1 MINKIKKIFLELY
14 NDKTQL
20 LFLSLLGYISYLMQ
34 DLIPSDPN
42 VNQAFLPAAMAI
54 GGLAQAAMG
63 FDWGG
68 KRRKAAARA
77 RRAFEKQKAIYQGL
91 DTSVSNTYADMQN
104 QFENIS
110 MENVYEDITVN
121 QQQAQFQKQMFQQ
134 SQADTL
140 AGLRGAAGSS
150 GIAGLA
156 QALSNQ
162 AATQAQRASASIG
175 QQEARNELLKA
186 RGAQDVLR
194 REQLKAS
201 EASKIQQLQAAG
213 AMKAEIT
220 SMQMEQSKQGTLL
233 GMDAQAYTGAQQ
245 AVMQGN
251 QMMAQGLSTAIGGIA
266 GGFKGGKFNMD
277 QFLGTA

>member
-1 MINKIKKIFLELY
+1 MINKIKKIFLQLY
-14 NDKTQL
+14 NDRIQL
-20 LFLSLLGYISYLMQ
+20 LFLSLLGYISYLTQ

-42 VNQAFLPAAMAI
+42 VNQAFLPIAMAA

-77 RRAFEKQKAIYQGL
+77 KKAFEKQKAIYQNL
-91 DTSVSNTYADMQN
+91 DTSVSNPYANLTNQYADM
-104 QFENIS
+104 ENT
-110 MENVYEDITVN
+110 MEDLTVN
-121 QQQAQFQKQMFQQ
+121 QQQAQFERQMFQQ

-162 AATQAQRASASIG
+162 AQTQAQRASASIG
-175 QQEARNELLKA
+175 QQEARNQLLA
-186 RGAQDVLR
+186 AQQEAKID
-194 REQLKAS
+194 QLQAG
-201 EASKIQQLQAAG
+201 EASKIQQLKAAG

-233 GMDAQAYTGAQQ
+233 GMDAQAYQGAQQ
-245 AVMQGN
+245 AVMQGK
-251 QMMAQGLSTAIGGIA
+251 QMMAQGLSSAIGGIA
-266 GGFKGGKFNMD
+266 GGMQHKQLLAAIKS
-277 QFLGTA
+277 

>member
-266 GGFKGGKFNMD
+266 GGYDKTA
-277 QFLGTA
+277 GTLFGVKLR

>member
-14 NDKTQL
+14 NDRIQL
-20 LFLSLLGYISYLMQ
+20 LFLSLLGYISYLTQ

-42 VNQAFLPAAMAI
+42 VNQAFLPAAMAL

-63 FDWGG
+63 YDWGG

-77 RRAFEKQKAIYQGL
+77 RRAFEKQKAIYRDL
-91 DTSVSNTYADMQN
+91 DTSVSNPYANLSN
-104 QFENIS
+104 QFED
-110 MENVYEDITVN
+110 MENTMEDLTVN
-121 QQQAQFQKQMFQQ
+121 QQQAQFERQMFQQ

-162 AATQAQRASASIG
+162 AQTQAQRAAASIG
-175 QQEARNELLKA
+175 QQEARNQLLA
-186 RGAQDVLR
+186 AQQEAKID
-194 REQLKAS
+194 QLQAG
-201 EASKIQQLQAAG
+201 EASKIQQLNAAG

-233 GMDAQAYTGAQQ
+233 GMDAQAYQGAQQ
-245 AVMQGN
+245 AVMQG
-251 QMMAQGLSTAIGGIA
+251 QQQVAQGLSTAIGGVA
-266 GGFKGGKFNMD
+266 SAWTPGVDGAKGSFNFFK
-277 QFLGTA
+277 